1 MKGTYMLSI
10 FYPLPCFFLTEY
22 LFFFLRVP
30 QVPRALLA
38 HLGFQENQE
47 LMFSWDPLD
56 RLERMELLVNLG
68 PR

>member
-1 MKGTYMLSI
+1 MDGIYMLHIGLSP
-10 FYPLPCFFLTEY
+10 PLLFLNRY
-22 LFFFLRVP
+22 LFFRVP
-30 QVPRALLA
+30 QAPRAHLA
-38 HLGFQENQE
+38 HLGFQENQG